1 MGFVRQAIALA
12 VAVWTAFAV
21 IYTSQVPGALAWGGL
36 MPVMPITLIAAAA
49 MALVSLT
56 KPLSPRRWRGIV
68 ETPRGAPQTRFKSP
82 EVLDPHQIT
91 GDHGGAGD
99 ERRLAVSRHAQP
111 R

>member
-1 MGFVRQAIALA
+1 MAHAFSGYAAFSVLLFAALFWKRSTKWEVLA

-36 MPVMPITLIAAAA
+36 MPVMPITLIAAAL

-56 KPLSPRRWRGIV
+56 KPLSPA
-68 ETPRGAPQTRFKSP
+68 T
-82 EVLDPHQIT
+82 
-91 GDHGGAGD
+91 
-99 ERRLAVSRHAQP
+99 LARY